1 MLGLIFWI
9 LQLDKSPLFHLPH
22 ALAVF
27 VANGSTEV
35 MHHVEEVTLKDLILF
50 GGGLFLLWKG
60 TQEIHS
66 AVEGTGHH
74 AICSALAPRYPHCNH
89 GPCFKTDLHAEALF
103 RSWIYASASEFR
115 SARQQ
120 ISARLATYHQPAD
133 GIGNSSLRRM
143 LVQCRDDLGSGL
155 GFKLSYPDDALSL
168 ARDSEKEGK
177 TTAHGNVAALAQL
190 AEDARIDFRVLVLT
204 RDLASAARS
213 RMQPNATA
221 AAIFSAAADH
231 ASRHAHRDAELARSH
246 PELTSEARR
255 WHAELRWPASGG
267 LSRRPFESSC
277 RIRARYLR
285 FECL

>member
-1 MLGLIFWI
+1 MIRVGTAMRPSGGIA
-9 LQLDKSPLFHLPH
+9 DPTSNR
-22 ALAVF
+22 ARTGNAF
-27 VANGSTEV
+27 VCAAAPTEEASRV
-35 MHHVEEVTLKDLILF
+35 VAA
-50 GGGLFLLWKG
+50 GRLL
-60 TQEIHS
+60 S
-66 AVEGTGHH
+66 
-74 AICSALAPRYPHCNH
+74 
-89 GPCFKTDLHAEALF
+89 EAT
-103 RSWIYASASEFR
+103 ASAIATLADELKRLSHGRLLVLAFYGYTYTTADARLASFGHLSADTLIDHPSLDGFVSPYPYFR

-120 ISARLATYHQPAD
+120 ISNRLATYHTPAD

-190 AEDARIDFRVLVLT
+190 AEDARVDFRVLVLT

-231 ASRHAHRDAELARSH
+231 ASRHAHRDAELA
-246 PELTSEARR
+246 
-255 WHAELRWPASGG
+255 
-267 LSRRPFESSC
+267 LSR
-277 RIRARYLR
+277 A
-285 FECL
+285 